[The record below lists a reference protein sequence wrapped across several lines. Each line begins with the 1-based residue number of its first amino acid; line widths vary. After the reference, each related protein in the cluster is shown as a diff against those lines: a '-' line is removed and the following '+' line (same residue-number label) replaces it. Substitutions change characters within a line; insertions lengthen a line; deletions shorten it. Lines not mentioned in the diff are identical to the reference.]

1 MSAQRGGN
9 ASRLAKKPKIG
20 KFMKLHIVVF
30 FTYRCI
36 LPINGEALQLNG
48 LIKLIISV

>member
-36 LPINGEALQLNG
+36 LPMYIFTHQWGSFAA
-48 LIKLIISV
+48 